1 MLPVAQMGKRG
12 VHRRSY
18 RKFSGIM
25 ARISA
30 YHSGPISIGQNL
42 VTTYSNNKV
51 LRRNN
56 VLRRKRYTAF
66 DEFIVSAKLREGPSQ
81 DQFGVWEDMG
91 AARKVG

>member
-1 MLPVAQMGKRG
+1 MLPVAQMGERG

-51 LRRNN
+51 GWKMFSGEKGTQHLM
-56 VLRRKRYTAF
+56 
-66 DEFIVSAKLREGPSQ
+66 SS
-81 DQFGVWEDMG
+81 
-91 AARKVG
+91 